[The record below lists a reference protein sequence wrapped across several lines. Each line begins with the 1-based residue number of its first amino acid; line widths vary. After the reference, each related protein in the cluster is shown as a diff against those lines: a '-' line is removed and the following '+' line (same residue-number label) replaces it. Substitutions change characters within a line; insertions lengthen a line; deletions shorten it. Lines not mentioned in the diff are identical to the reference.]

1 MSEEKA
7 ALEIAGYTFKDEQ
20 LLATALTHSSYLHE
34 HVGKGV
40 HDFERLEF
48 LGDAVVDLVIGEDLY
63 RRFPDATEGEL
74 TSLRATLVSST
85 ALAEIGRALGLP
97 ERARLGRGEEET
109 GGRTRMGLAASL
121 YESFI
126 GAVYYEAGFA
136 RAKEIVLET
145 MGDVLDDIAHAQMK
159 SAKQLLQEWAQG
171 EKLPLPVYR
180 MLEVTGPEHHRG
192 FEVEVEAGGN
202 VARGTGASKREA
214 QEAAAAKLLES
225 VTK

>member
-1 MSEEKA
+1 MPEEMA
-7 ALEIAGYTFKDEQ
+7 ALDIAGYRFRDPE

-40 HDFERLEF
+40 RDFERLEF
-48 LGDAVVDLVIGEDLY
+48 LGDAVVDLAIGEELY
-63 RRFPDATEGEL
+63 RRFPSATEGEL
-74 TSLRATLVSST
+74 TSLRATLVSSS
-85 ALAEIGRALGLP
+85 ALAAIGRELGLP

-109 GGRTRMGLAASL
+109 GGRARTGLAASL
-121 YESFI
+121 YESFV

-136 RAKEIVLET
+136 RAKELVLAT
-145 MGDVLDDIAHAQMK
+145 MGDLLDDIEHAPMK

-180 MLEVTGPEHHRG
+180 MLEISGPEHQRG
-192 FEVEVEAGGN
+192 FEMEVEAGGN

-214 QEAAAAKLLES
+214 QEAAAAKLLAQVS
-225 VTK
+225 Q